1 MLALLYDVH
10 GNLPAQEAV
19 LEDASE
25 AGADR
30 FVLGGDYAMFGAWP
44 VETVERLRDLD
55 ATWIRGNV
63 ERWAADPEAEDV
75 PDVMRPAVVRGRE
88 LLGDELAGEL
98 GGLPEQLVLDAVRYC
113 HASPLSDMRGFAPEA
128 DDSDRELLA
137 GVAEQRVVF
146 GHTHVQFVRTTDAG
160 IELVNPGSVGMP
172 LDGDHRAAYALVADD
187 GKLDMR
193 RVDYDFQASAD
204 AVRDRLGDAG
214 EIPAR
219 RIEQARFDV

>member
-10 GNLPAQEAV
+10 GNLPALEAV
-19 LEDASE
+19 LRDGGE
-25 AGADR
+25 AGADG

-44 VETVERLRDLD
+44 VETVERLRELD

-63 ERWAADPEAEDV
+63 ERWAADPDAKDV
-75 PDVMRPAVVRGRE
+75 ADVMRPAVVRGRE

-98 GGLPEQLVLDAVRYC
+98 GGLPEQLVLDDVRYC
-113 HASPLSDMRGFAPEA
+113 HASPVSDMRGFAPEA
-128 DDSDRELLA
+128 DNSDRELLA

-193 RVDYDFQASAD
+193 RVEYDFQASAD
-204 AVRDRLGDAG
+204 AVRERLGDAG

>member
-10 GNLPAQEAV
+10 GNLPALEAV
-19 LEDASE
+19 LRDGGE
-25 AGADR
+25 AGADG

-44 VETVERLRDLD
+44 VETVERLRELD

-63 ERWAADPEAEDV
+63 ERWAADPDAKDV
-75 PDVMRPAVVRGRE
+75 ADVMRPAVVRGRE

-98 GGLPEQLVLDAVRYC
+98 GGLPEQLVLDDVRYC
-113 HASPLSDMRGFAPEA
+113 HASPVSDMRGFSPEA
-128 DDSDRELLA
+128 DNSDRELLA
-137 GVAEQRVVF
+137 GVAEQRVVC

-193 RVDYDFQASAD
+193 RVEYDFQASAD
-204 AVRDRLGDAG
+204 AVRECLGDAG